1 MARTSNTA
9 DRRAQIVDALIAVMA
24 KQGYDGASI
33 ADVARKAGL
42 APGLVHYHFD
52 SKLEI
57 LVEAVRVLAANH
69 ERALDA
75 AISTREDPAGELA
88 AFLDVHLGL
97 GAHADPAA
105 LACWVLVMAEA
116 IRDKRVRV
124 EVEAVLARQAAR
136 VAKILRRGND
146 ANQFACE
153 DVDAAA
159 AAIVATIQGYFS
171 VAATARS
178 VIPAGSAAV
187 ATARMVGALV
197 GARRRLVSKKGSR

>member
-42 APGLVHYHFD
+42 ASGLVHYHFE
-52 SKLEI
+52 SKHEI
-57 LVEAVRVLAANH
+57 LLEAVRVLAANH
-69 ERALDA
+69 ERALDSA
-75 AISTREDPAGELA
+75 LATCRDPVAELA
-88 AFLDVHLGL
+88 AFIDVHLGL

-116 IRDKRVRV
+116 IRDKRVRG
-124 EVEAVLARQAAR
+124 EVETVLARQAGR
-136 VAKILRRGND
+136 VAEILRRGND
-146 ANQFACE
+146 AKQFACE
-153 DVDAAA
+153 DLEAAA

-178 VIPAGSAAV
+178 VIPAGSAAGS
-187 ATARMVGALV
+187 AARMIAALV
-197 GARRRLVSKKGSR
+197 GARPPLAHKRGSR